1 MNSNFKLYKNLFLST
16 LTLSAFTVGGG
27 YVIVPLMKKK
37 FVDELGLIDEE
48 EMLNMIVIAQ
58 SSPGPI
64 AVNASL
70 LLGYKLGGVV
80 GAICTI
86 LGAIIPPLF
95 IISIISYFYN
105 SFRNNH
111 IVALFLKGM
120 QIGAAAL
127 IFNVVINMS
136 KKVFDKDKLFN
147 ISIFILAFVTSFIFK
162 INVIYIII
170 TAAVLGAL
178 KIFYTHK
185 KIDNIKNSKRRLK

>member
-1 MNSNFKLYKNLFLST
+1 MNSNLKLYKNLFLST

-58 SSPGPI
+58 SSPGAM

-70 LLGYKLGGVV
+70 ILGYKLGGVM
-80 GAICTI
+80 GAVCTI

-95 IISIISYFYN
+95 IISIISYFYS
-105 SFRNNH
+105 SFRDNYM
-111 IVALFLKGM
+111 VTLFLKGM

-127 IFNVVINMS
+127 IFNVVINMG
-136 KKVFDKDKLFN
+136 KTILEKDKIFN
-147 ISIFILAFVTSFIFK
+147 LVMMIAAFTASFVFNV
-162 INVIYIII
+162 NVIYIIL
-170 TAAVLGAL
+170 TAGVVGAIKVFL
-178 KIFYTHK
+178 THQ